1 MNVSISSVAVSY
13 THLGDGASDALIAPQ
28 WTQKKTIVLNEID
41 KLMAREKT
49 WQGKRAAHG

>member
-1 MNVSISSVAVSY
+1 M
-13 THLGDGASDALIAPQ
+13 TGDGASDALIAPQ